1 MQMTLQEL
9 SPKSFRRLTA
19 TASDFHAR
27 LSALLESEEALKI
40 QEELCFLKSCGW
52 LESESLVYFSPKTS
66 EVSSTMRGGQ
76 TFGVIVST
84 MDELGY
90 DVEWQVLNSKHFGV
104 PQNRERV
111 FIVGH
116 LRETG
121 GRKVFPIRCDDGV
134 PDPKRLEAE
143 PGVPAL
149 TATSYKGV
157 SKRRGGLAIPVMTPD
172 RPNKRQN
179 GRRFKENGDEMFT
192 LTAQDRQGVMVRE
205 ATCKQVIGGS
215 QGNRVY
221 DPSGISVTLSSQGGG
236 KGAKTGLY
244 AVIQRPRGY
253 NKGGVHNEAPTLTG
267 NSWQQNNFA
276 TDGIRIRRL
285 TPRECFRLQG
295 FPDEYFDRA
304 AAVNSDSRL
313 YEQAGNSVTVNVIYE
328 IAKRLEV

>member
-1 MQMTLQEL
+1 
-9 SPKSFRRLTA
+9 
-19 TASDFHAR
+19 
-27 LSALLESEEALKI
+27 
-40 QEELCFLKSCGW
+40 
-52 LESESLVYFSPKTS
+52 
-66 EVSSTMRGGQ
+66 
-76 TFGVIVST
+76 

-116 LRETG
+116 LREAG
-121 GRKVFPIRCDDGV
+121 GRKVFPIRCHDGV
-134 PDPKRLEAE
+134 PDSKRLETE

-205 ATCKQVIGGS
+205 ATSKGYAIAGEGDAINLAMLKS
-215 QGNRVY
+215 KTRRGRV
-221 DPSGISVTLSSQGGG
+221 G
-236 KGAKTGLY
+236 KGVAQTLDTSCNQGVLAGAK
-244 AVIQRPRGY
+244 
-253 NKGGVHNEAPTLTG
+253 
-267 NSWQQNNFA
+267 
-276 TDGIRIRRL
+276 IRRL

-304 AAVNSDSRL
+304 AAVNSDSQL
-313 YEQAGNSVTVNVIYE
+313 YKQAGNSVTVNVIYE
-328 IAKRLEV
+328 IAKRLEA

>member
-9 SPKSFRRLTA
+9 SPKSFRKLTA

-27 LSALLESEEALKI
+27 LSALLESEEASKI

-66 EVSSTMRGGQ
+66 EVSSAMRGGQ

-116 LRETG
+116 LRETS
-121 GRKVFPIRCDDGV
+121 GRKVFPIGCEDGV
-134 PDPKRLEAE
+134 PDKKRLETE
-143 PGVPAL
+143 PSIPTL
-149 TATSYKGV
+149 TATDYKGV
-157 SKRRGGLAIPVMTPD
+157 SKRRGGIVIPVMTPD

-192 LTAQDRQGVMVRE
+192 LTAQDRQGV
-205 ATCKQVIGGS
+205 AI
-215 QGNRVY
+215 
-221 DPSGISVTLSSQGGG
+221 
-236 KGAKTGLY
+236 
-244 AVIQRPRGY
+244 IQRPRGY
-253 NKGGVHNEAPTLTG
+253 NKGGLHNEAPTLTG

-276 TDGIRIRRL
+276 TDGMRIRRL

-304 AAVNSDSRL
+304 AAVNSDSQL
-313 YEQAGNSVTVNVIYE
+313 HKQAGNSVTVNVIYE

>member
-27 LSALLESEEALKI
+27 LSALLESEEASKI

-66 EVSSTMRGGQ
+66 EVSSAMRGGQ

-116 LRETG
+116 IRETG
-121 GRKVFPIRCDDGV
+121 GRKVFPIRCGDGV
-134 PDPKRLEAE
+134 PDPKRMETE

-157 SKRRGGLAIPVMTPD
+157 SKSRGGLAIPVMTPD

-205 ATCKQVIGGS
+205 AAS
-215 QGNRVY
+215 
-221 DPSGISVTLSSQGGG
+221 
-236 KGAKTGLY
+236 KGY
-244 AVIQRPRGY
+244 AIAGEGDAI
-253 NKGGVHNEAPTLTG
+253 NLEK
-267 NSWQQNNFA
+267 
-276 TDGIRIRRL
+276 IRRL

-295 FPDEYFDRA
+295 FPDEYFNRA
-304 AAVNSDSRL
+304 AAVNSDSQL
-313 YEQAGNSVTVNVIYE
+313 YKQAGNSVTVNVIYE
-328 IAKRLEV
+328 IAKRLEACGKRKEIQNEASHSANSSCSGSTDDLVDRNRNRGCICSPGRM

>member
-9 SPKSFRRLTA
+9 SPKSFRKLTA

-104 PQNRERV
+104 PQNRKRV

-116 LRETG
+116 LREAG
-121 GRKVFPIRCDDGV
+121 GRKVFPIRCHDGV
-134 PDPKRLEAE
+134 PDSKRLETE

-179 GRRFKENGDEMFT
+179 GRRFKENGDEINLAMPKSKTRRGRVGKGVAQT
-192 LTAQDRQGVMVRE
+192 LDTSCNQGVL
-205 ATCKQVIGGS
+205 A
-215 QGNRVY
+215 
-221 DPSGISVTLSSQGGG
+221 
-236 KGAKTGLY
+236 GAK
-244 AVIQRPRGY
+244 
-253 NKGGVHNEAPTLTG
+253 
-267 NSWQQNNFA
+267 
-276 TDGIRIRRL
+276 IRRL
-285 TPRECFRLQG
+285 TPRECFHLQG

-304 AAVNSDSRL
+304 AAVNSDSQL
-313 YEQAGNSVTVNVIYE
+313 YKQAGNSVTVNVIYE
-328 IAKRLEV
+328 IAKRLEA